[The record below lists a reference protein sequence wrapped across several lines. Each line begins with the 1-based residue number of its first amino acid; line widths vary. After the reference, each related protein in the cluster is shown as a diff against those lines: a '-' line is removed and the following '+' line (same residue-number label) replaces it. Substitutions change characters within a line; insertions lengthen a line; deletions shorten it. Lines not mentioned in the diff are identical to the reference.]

1 MTVGSIWQWLKTYQQ
16 PFFSMNI
23 HNFQL
28 CWHQSHVLQRIDPG
42 PEFCSL
48 LPSLWER
55 QVQKGSWL
63 VEFVVGWVHTF
74 KCVPVY
80 VHVCMYIYLY
90 IYICI
95 HTYVYMCVCVQ
106 ILSAIV
112 HKSPNDLYNH
122 HILSL
127 YNSTIF
133 SWCIGGFSS
142 KNSLF
147 DQMCDHLYIVWKSH
161 MISTSNCL
169 KNRYILHSMINLLII
184 MQTLWK
190 QPHLG
195 YMCTALS
202 RQTDKPKKTWH

>member
-1 MTVGSIWQWLKTYQQ
+1 MEQAWIISQVI
-16 PFFSMNI
+16 
-23 HNFQL
+23 
-28 CWHQSHVLQRIDPG
+28 SHVVDQK
-42 PEFCSL
+42 L
-48 LPSLWER
+48 LPMKTIR
-55 QVQKGSWL
+55 IKCYL
-63 VEFVVGWVHTF
+63 VRHLHLVLI
-74 KCVPVY
+74 
-80 VHVCMYIYLY
+80 YIYAY
-90 IYICI
+90 NIYMYTCVC
-95 HTYVYMCVCVQ
+95 VYVCVQ

-112 HKSPNDLYNH
+112 HKSPNDLYNY

-169 KNRYILHSMINLLII
+169 KNRYILHSMINLLNLLII

-195 YMCTALS
+195 YICTALS
-202 RQTDKPKKTWH
+202 RQTDKPKKTGH